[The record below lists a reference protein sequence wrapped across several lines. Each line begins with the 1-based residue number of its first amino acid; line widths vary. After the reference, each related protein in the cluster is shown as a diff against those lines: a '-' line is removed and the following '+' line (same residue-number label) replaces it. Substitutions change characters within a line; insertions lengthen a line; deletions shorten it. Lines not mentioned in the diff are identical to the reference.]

1 MRNISEIIGPFT
13 WGLHSSPL
21 ARCLSYELF
30 GDRWAHLLCH
40 LFISFNF
47 FWVHRAVKGKR
58 QQLRLGVHFEEV
70 WLQSRVHHDVEPCH
84 RHESP
89 TQPQIDQQ
97 ALSQSTFGYYQSD
110 ARGTMDH
117 SVECFSSQGIALYVK
132 EAKTGWTCK
141 TGNQSTTTSSYNWKF
156 SSFKCT
162 CWSSISNTFCC
173 AFLALQ
179 IRPPGSNA

>member
-30 GDRWAHLLCH
+30 GDHWAHLLCH

-70 WLQSRVHHDVEPCH
+70 RLQSGVHHDVEPCH
-84 RHESP
+84 RQESP
-89 TQPQIDQQ
+89 TLPKIDHQPYWVGQLLVIIK
-97 ALSQSTFGYYQSD
+97 ALPEAQWTTVLSTFP
-110 ARGTMDH
+110 H
-117 SVECFSSQGIALYVK
+117 KALYVK
-132 EAKTGWTCK
+132 EAELGWTTFIK
-141 TGNQSTTTSSYNWKF
+141 FTSYKWIS
-156 SSFKCT
+156 
-162 CWSSISNTFCC
+162 WSLIPNTFCC
-173 AFLALQ
+173 SIFTLQ
-179 IRPPGSNA
+179 IRPLGSNI

>member
-58 QQLRLGVHFEEV
+58 QQLRLGVPFEEV
-70 WLQSRVHHDVEPCH
+70 RLQSGVHHDVEPCH
-84 RHESP
+84 RQESP
-89 TQPQIDQQ
+89 TLPKIDHQPYWVGQLLVIIK
-97 ALSQSTFGYYQSD
+97 ALPEAQWTTVLSTFP
-110 ARGTMDH
+110 H
-117 SVECFSSQGIALYVK
+117 KALYVK
-132 EAKTGWTCK
+132 EAELGWTTFIK
-141 TGNQSTTTSSYNWKF
+141 FTSYKWIS
-156 SSFKCT
+156 
-162 CWSSISNTFCC
+162 WSLIPNTFCC
-173 AFLALQ
+173 SIFTLQ
-179 IRPPGSNA
+179 IRPLGSNI